1 MASPISHFLAIFNV
15 SENVISGILPFELE
29 PLTSLKKQIE
39 ETLLHHQEDTTNLPS
54 NLPLIL
60 KKIKTR
66 ESQITS
72 QSAYEAQCK
81 RICEIIERQEDGD
94 WEIFNIQLNHD
105 PDELK
110 SLKRKTLDEIT
121 DVQNERRTAEKLLSK
136 WRHTTKRENV
146 EAGRSFEDAL
156 IDPEVT
162 EPLLCSANLNLILE
176 EDSSNTKFTLADKF
190 MQGLMSKEMRTAV
203 QNQRQLKEQKTQI
216 LLQILEPIKTLL
228 NPSPDAKMLGT
239 LKEHIATK
247 TKLALAIDNRLLKL
261 TFLPETTTNSERGVL
276 KEVESL
282 DEDATAGT
290 EDPENCWN

>member
-1 MASPISHFLAIFNV
+1 MASSISHFLAIFNV

-39 ETLLHHQEDTTNLPS
+39 ETLLHQDDTTNLPS

-60 KKIKTR
+60 KKIRTR
-66 ESQITS
+66 ESQIAA
-72 QSAYEAQCK
+72 QSAYQTQCK
-81 RICEIIERQEDGD
+81 NICEIIGRQEDGD
-94 WEIFNIQLNHD
+94 WEILNIQLNHD
-105 PDELK
+105 PEELK
-110 SLKRKTLDEIT
+110 SLKRRTLDEISQCQT
-121 DVQNERRTAEKLLSK
+121 ERKTAEKLLKK

-176 EDSSNTKFTLADKF
+176 EDSSNTKFTLAEKF
-190 MQGLMSKEMRTAV
+190 MQSLMPKEMRTAV

-228 NPSPDAKMLGT
+228 NPSPDAKMLGA

-247 TKLALAIDNRLLKL
+247 TKLVLAIDNRLLKL
-261 TFLPETTTNSERGVL
+261 TFLPETPINSERGVL
-276 KEVESL
+276 EEVESVDE
-282 DEDATAGT
+282 DEDATAGA
-290 EDPENCWN
+290 EDPENT